1 MRLIFPCTLKNHK
14 AIMDLVRNKPYFVG
28 VIKEILQTKVGYKAI
43 LKIEKLSCFGKDCSY
58 VRKVLQEGSQELT
71 KSFKTTSRIKLRI
84 DGQKETSRN
93 NKGCLYIRTVKVYM
107 YGMLKMIIYGFKDL
121 ELYHSLPSQR

>member
-1 MRLIFPCTLKNHK
+1 MRLTEPGTLFKNLTTILRDVVICYDGTMRNICSNSIIQLKHMECDETDFPCTLKNHK

-58 VRKVLQEGSQELT
+58 VRKVLQEGS
-71 KSFKTTSRIKLRI
+71 
-84 DGQKETSRN
+84 
-93 NKGCLYIRTVKVYM
+93 
-107 YGMLKMIIYGFKDL
+107 
-121 ELYHSLPSQR
+121 